1 MRNDHLHDKD
11 ELNQAAEQIKDPK
24 VRAEA
29 AASLGM
35 TEEFLTHAL
44 TPANVGFLPDPDGQG
59 HSKGSCGDLIEV
71 YLRVKDGQISDVR
84 FMPEGCVHTI
94 ACGSA
99 LTTLIKGRS
108 IEDAA
113 KVDAESIDDTLG
125 GLPRDHHHCAVLAA
139 ASFRAALKDYYEKN
153 KQPWKRLY
161 GDR

>member
-1 MRNDHLHDKD
+1 LRHDHLHDKE
-11 ELNQAAEQIKDPK
+11 ELAQAAEKIRDPK
-24 VRAEA
+24 IRAEA

-44 TPANVGFLPDPDGQG
+44 TPANVGFLPDPDGTG
-59 HSKGSCGDLIEV
+59 HSKGSCGDLMDL
-71 YLRVKDGQISDVR
+71 YLRVKEGFISDVR

-108 IEDAA
+108 IEEATQ
-113 KVDAESIDDTLG
+113 VDADTINEILG
-125 GLPRDHHHCAVLAA
+125 GLPRDHYHCAVLAA
-139 ASFRAALKDYYEKN
+139 TSLRAALKDYYEKAR
-153 KQPWKRLY
+153 QPWKKLY